1 MTSSERKQYIE
12 SIVESMHAIKHKLV
26 ACTKKSAAS
35 DNKPGITHSQ
45 WAVLAIVTK
54 KESVGVKEI
63 AQTLGVTSSA
73 ATQLTDELVKNGY
86 IIRKESEEDRRALF
100 LELSPLCK
108 KHMQDMRTR
117 RMEQFT
123 KMFAHLSDEELT
135 QYATLNKKIAED
147 TPGSE

>member
-1 MTSSERKQYIE
+1 MESAERKQHIE
-12 SIVESMHAIKHKLV
+12 SIVESMHAIKHKLI

-35 DNKPGITHSQ
+35 DTRPGITHSQ

-54 KESVGVKEI
+54 KENVGVKEI
-63 AQTLGVTSSA
+63 AQTLGITSSA

-86 IIRKESEEDRRALF
+86 IIRKGNEQDRRALS

-123 KMFAHLSDEELT
+123 EMFAHLSDTELA
-135 QYATLNKKIAED
+135 QYAKLNKKITD
-147 TPGSE
+147 SISTT